1 MLLDKIYGILVQE
14 LMGPYAWDII
24 RRILEENMMD
34 NVSFMR
40 KLLRNVVILN
50 TGRKLQTEYE
60 EGNRIVAEETERLLV
75 SQVVGMIEMEKE
87 EEEKE
92 ELREVLESVLKEIVE
107 YEYEDA
113 DMTRLLLN
121 KEDIRAGLKVF
132 EAAEDDKEKQQARE
146 DLCGIIR
153 DTEGAETLAQR

>member
-1 MLLDKIYGILVQE
+1 M
-14 LMGPYAWDII
+14 
-24 RRILEENMMD
+24 
-34 NVSFMR
+34 
-40 KLLRNVVILN
+40 
-50 TGRKLQTEYE
+50 
-60 EGNRIVAEETERLLV
+60 NRIVAEETERLLV

-87 EEEKE
+87 KE
-92 ELREVLESVLKEIVE
+92 ELREVLEPVLKEIVE

-113 DMTRLLLN
+113 EMTRLLLN
-121 KEDIRAGLKVF
+121 KVDIRAGLRVF